1 MKNVQKDPPP
11 QDLVSAA
18 LEAVIFA
25 AGEPISLRELSEALG
40 GLDSDAVEQA
50 VDELAERYRA
60 IGNGLQ
66 VERVAGGFRLA
77 TRPEVGAWVRRF
89 FRQRNRTRLSQASLE
104 TLAIVAYR
112 QPITAPEIQAI
123 RGVDSSASLKSLF
136 ERKLIRILGK
146 KKVVGSPLLYGTSKQ
161 FLVHFGLDRLQDLPP
176 ADSFGDL
183 LGAGPEEANLISPP
197 VAEQLHDADVSAI
210 EESDDE
216 ESDAGLEE
224 E

>member
-1 MKNVQKDPPP
+1 MKEVSPEPPP
-11 QDLVSAA
+11 QDLIAAA

-25 AGEPISLRELSEALG
+25 AGEPVSLRDLSEALG
-40 GLDSDAVEQA
+40 GMEAGEIEQA
-50 VDELAERYRA
+50 MDDLSERYRA
-60 IGNGLQ
+60 AGTGLQ
-66 VERVAGGFRLA
+66 VEKVAGGFRLA

-112 QPITAPEIQAI
+112 QPITAPEVQAI
-123 RGVDSSASLKSLF
+123 RGVDSSASLRSLF
-136 ERKLIRILGK
+136 DRKLIRILGK

-176 ADSFGDL
+176 VDSFSDL
-183 LGAGPEEANLISPP
+183 LGGEVDGLAPISAPVAARLGEASGIDLVDVEDGPEFA
-197 VAEQLHDADVSAI
+197 
-210 EESDDE
+210 
-216 ESDAGLEE
+216 LEE